1 MTEIARLRLR
11 GDGSGV
17 MLLQLSLAQS
27 TLHWASELRL
37 EADGL
42 RSWTAADAGEYE
54 DGSLASL
61 FLIVCLDPP
70 AEEVELRLGKGPAS
84 VKDHTETRLEH
95 GSLALDLLGF
105 APALRIENRILAEM
119 NSELRLDG
127 RRIAFDR
134 GYRKILHLG
143 GQGEGLRQCGVI
155 KIPGETAPGSYLYD
169 FIRLPG
175 LPCLFARCLL
185 QYPQTGG
192 RVRWD
197 AVSPFRWELKG
208 GGALS
213 LPGGL
218 AGKNE
223 RGYLLLAG
231 CTPLSGETREENG
244 TLLLDAL
251 RREGA
256 PCSGAREQGLI
267 ALFAGVGDPAE
278 DMALAAS
285 LCRAPE
291 VLACEGAARPFDGQ
305 NYRPGRASAEDAQP
319 KSVSFGSR
327 LRSLLRRG

>member
-1 MTEIARLRLR
+1 MTEIGRLRLR

-17 MLLQLSLAQS
+17 MLLQLSLAQG
-27 TLHWASELRL
+27 TLRWASELRL
-37 EADGL
+37 EAEGL
-42 RSWTAADAGEYE
+42 RAWTAADAGEYE
-54 DGSLASL
+54 DGSLSSL

-70 AEEVELRLGKGPAS
+70 SEEVELRLGKGPAS

-105 APALRIENRILAEM
+105 APALRLENRVLAEM
-119 NSELRLDG
+119 KSELCLDN

-155 KIPGETAPGSYLYD
+155 KAPGETAPGSYLYD

-185 QYPQTGG
+185 QYPQTGSG
-192 RVRWD
+192 VRWD
-197 AVSPFRWELKG
+197 AVSPFRWELKDG
-208 GGALS
+208 QALS

-231 CTPLSGETREENG
+231 CTPLTAQVREEN
-244 TLLLDAL
+244 TFLLLDAL
-251 RREGA
+251 RRDGTG
-256 PCSGAREQGLI
+256 CSGAREQSLI
-267 ALFAGVGDPAE
+267 ALFAGSGDPAE
-278 DMALAAS
+278 DRTLAAS

-291 VLACEGAARPFDGQ
+291 ILRCEGAVRPFDGQ
-305 NYRPGRASAEDAQP
+305 NYQLG
-319 KSVSFGSR
+319 SVSSAAEPPKAASLGSR